1 MQVLCARWSF
11 KLIKLRQKQHNL
23 ANKNVSL
30 WLLKTVIARSVEQ
43 LCGLNAIK
51 DNVY

>member
-1 MQVLCARWSF
+1 M
-11 KLIKLRQKQHNL
+11 
-23 ANKNVSL
+23 SL

-51 DNVY
+51 DNVYWQVMIKLWYVYL